1 MYQKQIKILRRYY
14 KMTTSIKE
22 FAKNFQTL
30 NTEQLKIVIGGNG
43 AYYSPLAF
51 DRRRRPKS

>member
-1 MYQKQIKILRRYY
+1 
-14 KMTTSIKE
+14 MTISIKE

-30 NTEQLKIVIGGNG
+30 NTEQLKTVIGGNG

>member
-1 MYQKQIKILRRYY
+1 
-14 KMTTSIKE
+14 MTISIKE

-43 AYYSPLAF
+43 ELMQPFSYKKKKLKF
-51 DRRRRPKS
+51 